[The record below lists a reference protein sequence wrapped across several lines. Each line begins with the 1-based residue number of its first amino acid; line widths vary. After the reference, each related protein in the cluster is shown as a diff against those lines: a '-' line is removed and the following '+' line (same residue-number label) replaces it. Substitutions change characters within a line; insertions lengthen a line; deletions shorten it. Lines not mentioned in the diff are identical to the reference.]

1 MDPDKELSDL
11 KMERVECSICGA
23 VWING
28 QHRWRTGITGDEE
41 TLSNLVC
48 SYVTKPGCI
57 NKKAQRG
64 KLYTNKDSW
73 EKRAKFID
81 AWSEEQDA

>member
-28 QHRWRTGITGDEE
+28 NIDGEQELQE
-41 TLSNLVC
+41 T
-48 SYVTKPGCI
+48 
-57 NKKAQRG
+57 
-64 KLYTNKDSW
+64 
-73 EKRAKFID
+73 KRH
-81 AWSEEQDA
+81 